1 METARR
7 ATIADLEDLTR
18 LARLGLGELTPMRGG
33 ELWALTLGRSEPL
46 TPTLQEELTDPNR
59 LMVVGC
65 IDEAVVG
72 YGTVRLQGLVDGT
85 TIGVV
90 DDIFTEEGARGVG
103 VGEAM
108 MDMLIA
114 WCEQHGCIGIDAV
127 ALPGNRSTKNFFERY
142 GLTARALLVHR
153 RLGPDPEPDPGLP
166 EPRPSLPEPHPSLEE
181 SP

>member
-59 LMVVGC
+59 LVVVGC
-65 IDEAVVG
+65 IDDAVVG

-108 MDMLIA
+108 MDLLIA
-114 WCEQHGCIGIDAV
+114 WCEQHRCAGIDAV
-127 ALPGNRSTKNFFERY
+127 ALPGNRATKNFFERY

-153 RLGPDPEPDPGLP
+153 RLGPVPDPEPEPDPAGDAA
-166 EPRPSLPEPHPSLEE
+166 EE
-181 SP
+181 TP